1 MSDRHSDAP
10 EVESASEAK
19 GKGEAVVSRR
29 LPFATLR
36 PERRWTWAW
45 LAPLAALLLVSYL
58 GYRAYVD
65 RGLPIEISF
74 VDGFG
79 LKEGDEV
86 RYRGIVVGHVRGVAL
101 GERGAGVAVEVTL
114 ERNAAWLARAGTR
127 FWIVRPR
134 VGLQAIEGLDTVLGG
149 RYIAVEPGES
159 LEREQREFQGLSEAP
174 LLQDGDASDLEI
186 VLLAPTRGSVSP
198 GAPVLYRDLP
208 VGIVLSVGL
217 TSDGT
222 GVESRLHIEG
232 EYRQL
237 IREGTRFWDS
247 GGFDARIGLQGVTLQ
262 ARSLES
268 VLLGSVTLATPVLE
282 QAGEVVHTG
291 HRFALA
297 AKPEEAW
304 LEWQPII
311 AVGSSLLPR
320 GAILPTPLRATLG
333 WEQGW
338 LIDTERTRQGWVL
351 PTDRGLLG
359 PSQLLVV
366 GERERQG
373 EAELEVGGQAVS
385 LAGNGRTI
393 GSGGLAVLAA
403 AVGERAWPATRIRSA
418 VDPEDCIIV
427 GDSHAEPLALA
438 ADKLQRS
445 AGGWAVDAAVPV
457 DETWHGAAVLAR
469 ADGLLVGLLLV

>member
-1 MSDRHSDAP
+1 MPDTDPTTHSIP
-10 EVESASEAK
+10 SA
-19 GKGEAVVSRR
+19 GEAPTGPADERDAVISRR

-36 PERRWTWAW
+36 PERRWTWTW
-45 LAPLAALLLVSYL
+45 FLPIAALLLVGYL
-58 GYRAYVD
+58 GYQAYID

-74 VDGFG
+74 ANGFG
-79 LKEGDEV
+79 LKQGDEV
-86 RYRGIVVGHVRGVAL
+86 RYRGIVVGQVGGVAL
-101 GERGAGVAVEVTL
+101 GERGEGVAVEVAL

-159 LEREQREFQGLSEAP
+159 SQREQRQFQGLSEAP
-174 LLQDGDASDLEI
+174 LLQDADAADLEI

-237 IREGTRFWDS
+237 IREATRFWDS

-268 VLLGSVTLATPVLE
+268 VLFGSVTLATPTLE
-282 QAGEVVHTG
+282 GAGEVVHTG

-297 AKPEEAW
+297 AEPKEEW
-304 LEWQPII
+304 LQWQPVI

-320 GAILPTPLRATLG
+320 GATLPTPLRATLG

-338 LIDTERTRQGWVL
+338 LIDTERSRQGWVL

-359 PSQLLVV
+359 LSQLLVV
-366 GERERQG
+366 GEKEREGQ
-373 EAELEVGGQAVS
+373 AELEVGG
-385 LAGNGRTI
+385 AGGVAGR
-393 GSGGLAVLAA
+393 
-403 AVGERAWPATRIRSA
+403 
-418 VDPEDCIIV
+418 
-427 GDSHAEPLALA
+427 
-438 ADKLQRS
+438 QRS
-445 AGGWAVDAAVPV
+445 LPGDRRVGGAGR
-457 DETWHGAAVLAR
+457 GAGQARLAR
-469 ADGLLVGLLLV
+469 HAHPQRRRPRGLHHRRRLPGGASGPGGGQVTASQRLLGGGRGGPG